1 LTQNNSKIGK
11 IALNLNINITKVVQ
25 GVFMY
30 NNSKIAKAVRVAI
43 MFGAGATTILATPG
57 AMAFAEEA
65 AEEKSLERLQ
75 VTGSRI
81 RRSELTAVTPII
93 EISAQEFAISGN
105 LNIEQKLAE
114 LPSTLPAFGPSS
126 NNPGDGTATVDLRGL
141 GTSRTLVMVNGRRWV
156 PANQS
161 GVVDLNTIPASLIE
175 NVEIITGGAS
185 AVYGSDA
192 IGGVVNFKMK
202 DDFEG
207 VEISTLYDVTT
218 EGDAEKF
225 NLDLTMGGNFAD
237 DRGNAVV
244 YVGYSKREA
253 LFQGDRDFA
262 SVALT
267 EGDGELVPGGSSGIP
282 GTRVFGGP
290 TLNIGP
296 NADSSLGRFNPD
308 GSGNTFTLADRFN
321 YAPDNFLQLPQERL
335 TMNAFSHFYIN
346 DETRIYTELSFIRNE
361 VPQELAPTPAFTTI
375 EVNPNSAFFGA
386 DVQDAFLN
394 SGDLNA
400 AGNYEMFV
408 GRRMV
413 ENGSRQAIDTRD
425 AMRILVG
432 IDGYFNDDWSYDVY
446 YSRSQMDQSTLLN
459 NDVSASRFKQAVLVN
474 DAGTACQDTSAGC
487 EPLNI
492 FGEGNISD
500 AAIGFINIGAT
511 NVITLKQEVFMATV
525 SGALPFT
532 FPGATESVGV
542 VFGYEKRQDGS
553 TFRPDEFL
561 SAGDVLG
568 FNAGEATVGSY
579 SSSEIF
585 TEFSLPL
592 LSGKE
597 FAEDLS
603 LWGAAR
609 FADYSNIGQV
619 SSFAAA
625 LNWAPTDWISTRVGF
640 QSAVRAPNVAELFQG
655 SANGFPPASD
665 PCSIGGFKA
674 GVTDTALCI
683 ASGVAADQ
691 VGVFAQANT
700 QIEGSFGGNPE
711 LQEETSDTFTIGVV
725 VQPMEGLDFTID
737 YFSIEI
743 EDAISSYGVNNTL
756 NICYNIV
763 KDAADETC
771 QNITRRSDGNV
782 SLVKSLNANIASI
795 ETTGIDFNITYNAE
809 LDFGLFGD
817 GSDLN
822 VQFRSTFLDKADSV
836 PVVGLPTKNVCAG
849 SYGATCG
856 NPQPEFQANTR
867 VNWTNGDL
875 TLSALFRYIGATD
888 DDQLL
893 GDDPVLRSD
902 LIVSE
907 IDSALYVDLSA
918 SYVFSDN
925 LNINF
930 GVKNVFDEE
939 PTALGDSQQQANTFP
954 ETYDVIGPR
963 VFLSASY
970 TFD

>member
-1 LTQNNSKIGK
+1 MYQSNKLT
-11 IALNLNINITKVVQ
+11 
-25 GVFMY
+25 
-30 NNSKIAKAVRVAI
+30 KAVRLALV
-43 MFGAGATTILATPG
+43 AGATTTALAAPA
-57 AMAFAEEA
+57 AMAFADEA
-65 AEEKSLERLQ
+65 AAEDKGVERIQ

-93 EISAQEFAISGN
+93 EIDAQEFAISGN

-114 LPSTLPAFGPSS
+114 LPSTLPSFGPSS

-156 PANQS
+156 PSNQS

-218 EGDAEKF
+218 ENDAEKF

-237 DRGNAVV
+237 DRGNAVL
-244 YVGYSKREA
+244 YIGYSKREA
-253 LFQGDRDFA
+253 LFQGDRAFSDK
-262 SVALT
+262 ALT
-267 EGDGELVPGGSSGIP
+267 EGADGLIAGGSSGIP

-290 TLNIGP
+290 TLP
-296 NADSSLGRFNPD
+296 NGDNLGRFLPD
-308 GSGNTFTLADRFN
+308 GSGAPFTGADRFN

-335 TMNAFSHFYIN
+335 TMSAFSHFYIN
-346 DETRIYTELSFIRNE
+346 DETRIYSEISFIRNE

-375 EVNPNSAFFGA
+375 EVNPNSAFFA
-386 DVQDAFLN
+386 PDVQQAMLN

-400 AGNYEMFV
+400 DGNYEMFV

-413 ENGSRQAIDTRD
+413 ENGPRQAIDTRD

-432 IDGYFNDDWSYDVY
+432 IDGYINDDWSYDVY
-446 YSRSQMDQSTLLN
+446 YSRAQMDQSNLLN
-459 NDVSASRFKQAVLVN
+459 NDVSASRFKQALLVN
-474 DAGTACQDTSAGC
+474 DAATACQDTSGGC
-487 EPLNI
+487 VPLNI

-500 AAIGFINIGAT
+500 EAVGFVNVGAANIT
-511 NVITLKQEVFMATV
+511 SIKQEVFMATV
-525 SGALPFT
+525 SGSLPFT
-532 FPGATESVGV
+532 FPGADEPVGV
-542 VFGYEKRQDGS
+542 VFGYEKRQDES
-553 TFRPDEFL
+553 SFRPDEFL

-568 FNAGEATVGSY
+568 FNAGQATVGSY
-579 SSSEIF
+579 ASDELF

-592 LSGKE
+592 MSGKD

-625 LNWAPTDWISTRVGF
+625 LNWAPTDWVSTRIGF
-640 QSAVRAPNVAELFQG
+640 QSAVRAPNVSELFLG
-655 SANGFPPASD
+655 AANGFPGATD
-665 PCSIGGFKA
+665 PCAVDGYQP
-674 GVTDTALCI
+674 GVTSDALCL
-683 ASGVAADQ
+683 ADGVAADQ
-691 VGVFAQANT
+691 IGVFEQANG
-700 QIEGSFGGNPE
+700 QIEGSFGGNE
-711 LQEETSDTFTIGVV
+711 NLTEETSDTFTVGIV
-725 VQPMEGLDFTID
+725 VQPFEGLDFTID

-756 NICYNIV
+756 NVCYNIV
-763 KDAADETC
+763 KDANHETC
-771 QNITRRSDGNV
+771 KNITRRADGNV
-782 SLVKSLNANIASI
+782 DIVQSLNANIASI
-795 ETTGIDFNITYNAE
+795 ETTGVDFNVTYNKE

-822 VQFRSTFLDKADSV
+822 VQFRSTFLEKSDFV
-836 PVVGLPTKNVCAG
+836 PIVGLDTKYECAG
-849 SYGATCG
+849 YYGNTCG
-856 NPQPEFQANTR
+856 APQPDFQANTR
-867 VNWTNGDL
+867 INWTNGDL
-875 TLSALFRYIGATD
+875 TLSALVRYIGASD
-888 DDQLL
+888 DDQLMVDSDL
-893 GDDPVLRSD
+893 AKSD
-902 LIVSE
+902 LIVPE
-907 IDSALYVDLSA
+907 IDSALYVDISA
-918 SYVFSDN
+918 SYVFSEN
-925 LNINF
+925 LNMNF
-930 GVKNVFDEE
+930 GIKNVFDEE

-963 VFLSASY
+963 VFVSASY

>member
-1 LTQNNSKIGK
+1 MYQSNKLT
-11 IALNLNINITKVVQ
+11 
-25 GVFMY
+25 
-30 NNSKIAKAVRVAI
+30 KAVRLALV
-43 MFGAGATTILATPG
+43 AGATTTVLAAPS

-65 AEEKSLERLQ
+65 AAEEKGVERIQ

-114 LPSTLPAFGPSS
+114 LPSTLPSFGPSS

-156 PANQS
+156 PSNQS

-237 DRGNAVV
+237 DRGNAVL
-244 YVGYSKREA
+244 YVGYSKRES

-267 EGDGELVPGGSSGIP
+267 EGDGELVAGGSSGIP

-290 TLNIGP
+290 TLISGP
-296 NADSSLGRFNPD
+296 NAGSSLGRFNQD
-308 GSGNTFTLADRFN
+308 GSGNTFTGADRFN

-346 DETRIYTELSFIRNE
+346 DETRIYSELSFIRNE

-386 DVQDAFLN
+386 DVQEAMLA

-413 ENGSRQAIDTRD
+413 ENGSRQSIDTRD
-425 AMRILVG
+425 AMRLLVG
-432 IDGYFNDDWSYDVY
+432 IDGYINDDWSYDVY
-446 YSRSQMDQSTLLN
+446 YSRSQMDQSNLLN
-459 NDVSASRFKQAVLVN
+459 NDVSASRFKQALLTN
-474 DAGTACQDTSAGC
+474 DAATECTDTSGGC
-487 EPLNI
+487 VPINI

-500 AAIGFINIGAT
+500 AAVNFVNVGAS
-511 NVITLKQEVFMATV
+511 NVTTLKQEVFMATV

-532 FPGATESVGV
+532 FPGAEESAGI
-542 VFGYEKRQDGS
+542 VFGYEKRQDES
-553 TFRPDEFL
+553 SFRPDEFL
-561 SAGDVLG
+561 AAGDVLG
-568 FNAGEATVGSY
+568 FNAGLPTVGKY

-603 LWGAAR
+603 FWGAAR
-609 FADYSNIGQV
+609 YADYSNIGAV

-625 LNWAPTDWISTRVGF
+625 LN
-640 QSAVRAPNVAELFQG
+640 L
-655 SANGFPPASD
+655 
-665 PCSIGGFKA
+665 
-674 GVTDTALCI
+674 
-683 ASGVAADQ
+683 
-691 VGVFAQANT
+691 
-700 QIEGSFGGNPE
+700 
-711 LQEETSDTFTIGVV
+711 
-725 VQPMEGLDFTID
+725 
-737 YFSIEI
+737 
-743 EDAISSYGVNNTL
+743 
-756 NICYNIV
+756 
-763 KDAADETC
+763 
-771 QNITRRSDGNV
+771 
-782 SLVKSLNANIASI
+782 SLIHI
-795 ETTGIDFNITYNAE
+795 
-809 LDFGLFGD
+809 
-817 GSDLN
+817 
-822 VQFRSTFLDKADSV
+822 
-836 PVVGLPTKNVCAG
+836 
-849 SYGATCG
+849 
-856 NPQPEFQANTR
+856 
-867 VNWTNGDL
+867 
-875 TLSALFRYIGATD
+875 
-888 DDQLL
+888 
-893 GDDPVLRSD
+893 
-902 LIVSE
+902 
-907 IDSALYVDLSA
+907 
-918 SYVFSDN
+918 
-925 LNINF
+925 
-930 GVKNVFDEE
+930 
-939 PTALGDSQQQANTFP
+939 
-954 ETYDVIGPR
+954 
-963 VFLSASY
+963 
-970 TFD
+970 

>member
-1 LTQNNSKIGK
+1 MYQSNKLT
-11 IALNLNINITKVVQ
+11 
-25 GVFMY
+25 
-30 NNSKIAKAVRVAI
+30 KAVRLALV
-43 MFGAGATTILATPG
+43 AGATTTILAAPS
-57 AMAFAEEA
+57 AMAFADDAA
-65 AEEKSLERLQ
+65 AEEKGVERIQ

-93 EISAQEFAISGN
+93 EIDAQEFAISGN

-114 LPSTLPAFGPSS
+114 LPSTLPSFGPSS

-156 PANQS
+156 PARQD

-192 IGGVVNFKMK
+192 IGGVVNFKLK

-237 DRGNAVV
+237 DRGNAVL
-244 YVGYSKREA
+244 YIGYSKREA

-267 EGDGELVPGGSSGIP
+267 EGDDGLIPGGSSGIP

-296 NADSSLGRFNPD
+296 NAGSSLGRFNQD
-308 GSGNTFTLADRFN
+308 GSGAAFTAADRFN

-335 TMNAFSHFYIN
+335 TMSAFSHFYIN
-346 DETRIYTELSFIRNE
+346 DETRIYSEISFIRNE

-375 EVNPNSAFFGA
+375 TVNPNSAFFAA
-386 DVQDAFLN
+386 DVQDAI
-394 SGDLNA
+394 LNA
-400 AGNYEMFV
+400 QVNNNNGTPDDESDDFLESALNADGTYDMFV

-413 ENGSRQAIDTRD
+413 ENGSRQSIDTRD
-425 AMRILVG
+425 AMRLLVG

-446 YSRSQMDQSTLLN
+446 YSRSQMDQSNLLN
-459 NDVSASRFKQAVLVN
+459 NDVAASRFKQALLVN
-474 DAGTACQDTSAGC
+474 DAGTECQDTSNGC
-487 EPLNI
+487 VPLNI
-492 FGEGNISD
+492 FGEGNITQE
-500 AAIGFINIGAT
+500 AIGFINIGAT
-511 NVITLKQEVFMATV
+511 NVTSLTQEVFMATV
-525 SGALPFT
+525 SGSLPFT
-532 FPGATESVGV
+532 FPGASEPVGL
-542 VFGYEKRQDGS
+542 VFGYEKRQDES
-553 TFRPDEFL
+553 SFRPDEFL

-568 FNAGEATVGSY
+568 FNAGEPTIGKY
-579 SSSEIF
+579 SSDEIF

-592 LSGKE
+592 LSGKD

-640 QSAVRAPNVAELFQG
+640 QSAVRAPNVSELFLG
-655 SANGFPPASD
+655 AAAGFPGASD
-665 PCSIGGFKA
+665 PCSVGGFQE
-674 GVTDTALCI
+674 GITDRALCV

-691 VGVFAQANT
+691 VGVFTQANS
-700 QIEGSFGGNPE
+700 QIEGAFGGNSE
-711 LQEETSDTFTIGVV
+711 LQEETSDTFTVGLV
-725 VQPMEGLDFTID
+725 VQPFEGLDFTID
-737 YFSIEI
+737 YFDISI
-743 EDAISSYGVNNTL
+743 EDAISSYGVNNIL
-756 NICYNIV
+756 NVCYNIA
-763 KDAADETC
+763 KDASHETC
-771 QNITRRSDGNV
+771 SAITRRSDGNV
-782 SLVKSLNANIASI
+782 DVVSSLNANISSI
-795 ETTGIDFNITYNAE
+795 ETSGVDFNVTYNTE
-809 LDFGLFGD
+809 LEFGFFGG

-822 VQFRSTFLDKADSV
+822 VQFRSTFLDTADVV
-836 PVVGLPTKNVCAG
+836 PVVGLPTKNECAG
-849 SYGATCG
+849 YYGNTCG
-856 NPQPEFQANTR
+856 NPQPDFQANTR
-867 VNWTNGDL
+867 VNWTTGDL
-875 TLSALFRYIGATD
+875 TLSALVRYIGSTE
-888 DDQLL
+888 DDQLMTDKTL
-893 GDDPVLRSD
+893 SAND

-907 IDSALYVDLSA
+907 IDAAIYVDLSA
-918 SYVFSDN
+918 SYVFSEN
-925 LNINF
+925 LNVNF

-970 TFD
+970 TFN

>member
-1 LTQNNSKIGK
+1 MYQSNKLT
-11 IALNLNINITKVVQ
+11 
-25 GVFMY
+25 
-30 NNSKIAKAVRVAI
+30 KAVRLALV
-43 MFGAGATTILATPG
+43 AGATTTILAAPS
-57 AMAFAEEA
+57 AMAFADEAA
-65 AEEKSLERLQ
+65 AEEKGVERIQ

-114 LPSTLPAFGPSS
+114 LPSTLPSFGPSS
-126 NNPGDGTATVDLRGL
+126 NNPGNGTATVDLRGL

-156 PANQS
+156 PADQS

-207 VEISTLYDVTT
+207 VEISSLYDVTT

-225 NLDLTMGGNFAD
+225 NVDLTMGGNFAD
-237 DRGNAVV
+237 DRGNAVL
-244 YVGYSKREA
+244 YVGYSKRES

-267 EGDGELVPGGSSGIP
+267 EGADGLIPGGSSGIP

-290 TLNIGP
+290 TLISGP
-296 NADSSLGRFNPD
+296 NAGSSLGRFNQD
-308 GSGNTFTLADRFN
+308 GSGNTFTGADRFN

-346 DETRIYTELSFIRNE
+346 DETRIYSEISFIRNE

-386 DVQDAFLN
+386 DVQEAMLA

-413 ENGSRQAIDTRD
+413 ENGSRQSIDTRD

-446 YSRSQMDQSTLLN
+446 YSRSQMDQSNLLN
-459 NDVSASRFKQAVLVN
+459 NDVSASRFKQALLTN
-474 DAGTACQDTSAGC
+474 DAGTACTDTSGGC
-487 EPLNI
+487 VPINI
-492 FGEGNISD
+492 FGEGNITD
-500 AAIGFINIGAT
+500 AAVGFVNVGAS
-511 NVITLKQEVFMATV
+511 NVTTLKQEVFMATV
-525 SGALPFT
+525 SGSLPFT
-532 FPGATESVGV
+532 FPGADESVGL
-542 VFGYEKRQDGS
+542 VFGYEKRQDSS

-561 SAGDVLG
+561 AAGDVLG
-568 FNAGEATVGSY
+568 FNAGLPTEGSY

-585 TEFSLPL
+585 TEFSLPI
-592 LSGKE
+592 LSGKD

-609 FADYSNIGQV
+609 YADYSNIGGV
-619 SSFAAA
+619 TSFATA
-625 LNWAPTDWISTRVGF
+625 LNWAPTDWVSSRIGF
-640 QSAVRAPNVAELFQG
+640 QSAVRAPNVSELFQG
-655 SANGFPPASD
+655 SANGFPGASD
-665 PCSIGGFKA
+665 PCSVGGYQP
-674 GVTDTALCI
+674 GVTSDALCI
-683 ASGVAADQ
+683 STGVAADQ
-691 VGVFAQANT
+691 VGVFTQANS
-700 QIEGSFGGNPE
+700 QIEGSFGGNE
-711 LQEETSDTFTIGVV
+711 NLTEETSDTFTVGLV

-737 YFSIEI
+737 YFSIKI

-756 NICYNIV
+756 NVCYNIV
-763 KDAADETC
+763 KDANDETC
-771 QNITRRSDGNV
+771 QNISRRSDGNV
-782 SLVKSLNANIASI
+782 DVVKSLNANVASI
-795 ETTGIDFNITYNAE
+795 ETSGIDFNVTYNTE

-822 VQFRSTFLDKADSV
+822 IQFRSTFLSKYDTV
-836 PVVGLPTKNVCAG
+836 PIVGLDEMNECAG
-849 SYGATCG
+849 YYGNTCG
-856 NPQPEFQANTR
+856 FPQPEFQSNTR

-875 TLSALFRYIGATD
+875 TLSALFRYIGSTE
-888 DDQLL
+888 DDQLSVDKDL
-893 GDDPVLRSD
+893 SASD

-907 IDSALYVDLSA
+907 IDAAVYVDLSA
-918 SYVFSDN
+918 AYVFSDN
-925 LNINF
+925 LAINF
-930 GVKNVFDEE
+930 GIKNVFDEE
-939 PTALGDSQQQANTFP
+939 PTPLGGSQSQANTFP

-970 TFD
+970 TFN

>member
-1 LTQNNSKIGK
+1 MYQSNKLT
-11 IALNLNINITKVVQ
+11 
-25 GVFMY
+25 
-30 NNSKIAKAVRVAI
+30 KAVRLALV
-43 MFGAGATTILATPG
+43 AGATTTILAAPS
-57 AMAFAEEA
+57 AMAFADDAA
-65 AEEKSLERLQ
+65 AEEKGVERIQ

-93 EISAQEFAISGN
+93 EIDAQEFAISGN

-114 LPSTLPAFGPSS
+114 LPSTLPSFGPSS

-156 PANQS
+156 PARQD

-192 IGGVVNFKMK
+192 IGGVVNFKLK

-237 DRGNAVV
+237 DRGNAVL
-244 YVGYSKREA
+244 YIGYSKREA

-290 TLNIGP
+290 TLNTGA
-296 NADSSLGRFNPD
+296 NAGSSLGRFNQD
-308 GSGNTFTLADRFN
+308 GTGAPFTLADRFN

-335 TMNAFSHFYIN
+335 TMSAFSHFYIN
-346 DETRIYTELSFIRNE
+346 DETRIYSEISFIRNE

-413 ENGSRQAIDTRD
+413 ENGSRQSIDTRD
-425 AMRILVG
+425 AMRLLVG
-432 IDGYFNDDWSYDVY
+432 IDGYINDDWSYDVY
-446 YSRSQMDQSTLLN
+446 YSRAQMDQSNLLN
-459 NDVSASRFKQAVLVN
+459 NDVAASRFKQALLVN
-474 DAGTACQDTSAGC
+474 DAGTECQDTSNGC
-487 EPLNI
+487 VPLNI
-492 FGEGNISD
+492 FGEGNITD
-500 AAIGFINIGAT
+500 EAIGFINIGAT
-511 NVITLKQEVFMATV
+511 NVTTLTQEVFMATV
-525 SGALPFT
+525 SGSLPFT
-532 FPGATESVGV
+532 FPGASEPVGI
-542 VFGYEKRQDGS
+542 VFGYEKRQDES
-553 TFRPDEFL
+553 SFRPDEFL
-561 SAGDVLG
+561 AGGDVLG
-568 FNAGEATVGSY
+568 FNAGLPTVGKY
-579 SSSEIF
+579 SSDEIF

-592 LSGKE
+592 LSGKD

-625 LNWAPTDWISTRVGF
+625 LNWAPTDWVSTRVGF
-640 QSAVRAPNVAELFQG
+640 QSAVRAPNVSELFLG
-655 SANGFPPASD
+655 SAAGFPPATD
-665 PCSIGGFKA
+665 PCSVAGFQE
-674 GVTDTALCI
+674 GVTDRALCV
-683 ASGVAADQ
+683 ASGVAAAD
-691 VGVFAQANT
+691 VGVFAQANS
-700 QIEGSFGGNPE
+700 QIEGSFGGNSE
-711 LQEETSDTFTIGVV
+711 LQEETSDTFTVGLV
-725 VQPMEGLDFTID
+725 VQPFEGLDFTID
-737 YFSIEI
+737 YFDISI
-743 EDAISSYGVNNTL
+743 EDAVSSYGVNNIL
-756 NICYNIV
+756 NVCYNIV
-763 KDAADETC
+763 KDASHETC
-771 QNITRRSDGNV
+771 SAISRRADGNV
-782 SLVKSLNANIASI
+782 AVVESLNANIASI
-795 ETTGIDFNITYNAE
+795 ETTGVDFNVTYNTE
-809 LDFGLFGD
+809 LEFGFFGG

-822 VQFRSTFLDKADSV
+822 VQFRSTFLDTANVV
-836 PVVGLPTKNVCAG
+836 PVVGLPETNKCAG
-849 SYGATCG
+849 YYGNTCG

-867 VNWTNGDL
+867 VNWTTGDL
-875 TLSALFRYIGATD
+875 TLSALVRYIGSTE
-888 DDQLL
+888 DDQLSGTDVEASSL
-893 GDDPVLRSD
+893 V
-902 LIVSE
+902 VSE
-907 IDSALYVDLSA
+907 IDAAIYVDLSA
-918 SYVFSDN
+918 SYVFSEN
-925 LNINF
+925 LNVNF

-970 TFD
+970 TFN

>member
-1 LTQNNSKIGK
+1 
-11 IALNLNINITKVVQ
+11 
-25 GVFMY
+25 MY
-30 NNSKIAKAVRVAI
+30 NNSKIAKAVRVAM
-43 MFGAGATTILATPG
+43 MFGAGATTILAAPG

-65 AEEKSLERLQ
+65 AAEEKGVERIQ

-114 LPSTLPAFGPSS
+114 LPSTLPSFGPSS

-156 PANQS
+156 PSNQS

-192 IGGVVNFKMK
+192 IGGVVNFKLK

-237 DRGNAVV
+237 DRGNAVL
-244 YVGYSKREA
+244 YIGYSKRES

-262 SVALT
+262 DVALT
-267 EGDGELVPGGSSGIP
+267 EGDGELVAGGSSGIP

-296 NADSSLGRFNPD
+296 NAGSSLGRFNQD
-308 GSGNTFTLADRFN
+308 GSGNTWTLADRFN

-346 DETRIYTELSFIRNE
+346 DETRIYSEISFIRNE

-394 SGDLNA
+394 AQQTNNNGTPTDESDDFLESALNA
-400 AGNYEMFV
+400 DGNYEMFV

-413 ENGSRQAIDTRD
+413 ENGSRQSIDTRD

-432 IDGYFNDDWSYDVY
+432 IDGYFNDDWSYDMY
-446 YSRSQMDQSTLLN
+446 YSRSQMDQSNLLN
-459 NDVSASRFKQAVLVN
+459 NDVAASRFKQALLTN
-474 DAGTACQDTSAGC
+474 DAGTVCQDTSGGC
-487 EPLNI
+487 IPLNI
-492 FGEGNISD
+492 FGEGNITPE
-500 AAIGFINIGAT
+500 AVNFVKVGAS
-511 NVITLKQEVFMATV
+511 NVTTLKQEVFMATV

-542 VFGYEKRQDGS
+542 VFGYEKRQDES
-553 TFRPDEFL
+553 TFRPDAFL
-561 SAGDVLG
+561 AAGDVLG
-568 FNAGEATVGSY
+568 FNAGLPTVGSY
-579 SSSEIF
+579 SSSELF

-655 SANGFPPASD
+655 SANGFPGADD
-665 PCSIGGFKA
+665 PCSVGGFQP

-683 ASGVAADQ
+683 ATGVAADQ
-691 VGVFAQANT
+691 VGVFTQANS
-700 QIEGSFGGNPE
+700 QIEGSFGGNSE
-711 LQEETSDTFTIGVV
+711 LQEESSDTFTVGVV
-725 VQPMEGLDFTID
+725 VQPMEGLDFTLD
-737 YFSIEI
+737 YFSIKI

-756 NICYNIV
+756 NVCYNVV
-763 KDAADETC
+763 KDVNDETC

-782 SLVKSLNANIASI
+782 DNVKSLNANIASV
-795 ETTGIDFNITYNAE
+795 ETAGVDFNITYNTE
-809 LDFGLFGD
+809 LDFGLFGN

-822 VQFRSTFLDKADSV
+822 VQFRSTFLEKSNVV
-836 PVVGLPTKNVCAG
+836 PIVGLPTENKCAG
-849 SYGATCG
+849 YYGNTCG
-856 NPQPEFQANTR
+856 APQPDFQANTR

-875 TLSALFRYIGATD
+875 TLSALFRYIGTTE
-888 DDQLL
+888 DDQLMVSETL
-893 GDDPVLRSD
+893 QASE

-907 IDSALYVDLSA
+907 IDPAVYVDLSA

-925 LNINF
+925 LNMNF
-930 GVKNVFDEE
+930 GIKNVFDEE
-939 PTALGDSQQQANTFP
+939 PTALGDSQSQANTFP

>member
-1 LTQNNSKIGK
+1 MYQSNKLT
-11 IALNLNINITKVVQ
+11 
-25 GVFMY
+25 
-30 NNSKIAKAVRVAI
+30 KAVRLALV
-43 MFGAGATTILATPG
+43 AGATTTVLAAPS

-65 AEEKSLERLQ
+65 AAEEKGVERIQ

-114 LPSTLPAFGPSS
+114 LPSTLPSFGPSS

-237 DRGNAVV
+237 DRGNAVL
-244 YVGYSKREA
+244 YVGYSKRES

-267 EGDGELVPGGSSGIP
+267 EGDGELVAGGSSGIP

-290 TLNIGP
+290 TLISGP
-296 NADSSLGRFNPD
+296 NAGSSLGRFNQD
-308 GSGNTFTLADRFN
+308 GSGNTFTGADRFN

-346 DETRIYTELSFIRNE
+346 DETRIYSELSFIRNE

-386 DVQDAFLN
+386 DVQEAMLA

-413 ENGSRQAIDTRD
+413 ENGSRQSIDTRD
-425 AMRILVG
+425 AMRLLVG
-432 IDGYFNDDWSYDVY
+432 IDGYINDDWSYDVY
-446 YSRSQMDQSTLLN
+446 YSRSQMDQSNLLN
-459 NDVSASRFKQAVLVN
+459 NDVSASRFKQALLTN
-474 DAGTACQDTSAGC
+474 DAATECTDTSGGC
-487 EPLNI
+487 VPINI

-500 AAIGFINIGAT
+500 AAVNFVNVGAS
-511 NVITLKQEVFMATV
+511 NVTTLKQEVFMATV

-532 FPGATESVGV
+532 FPGAEESAGI
-542 VFGYEKRQDGS
+542 VFGYEKRQDES
-553 TFRPDEFL
+553 SFRPDEFL
-561 SAGDVLG
+561 AAGDVLG
-568 FNAGEATVGSY
+568 FNAGLPTVGKY

-603 LWGAAR
+603 FWGAAR
-609 FADYSNIGQV
+609 YADYSNIGAV

-625 LNWAPTDWISTRVGF
+625 LNWAPTDWISTRIGF

-655 SANGFPPASD
+655 SANGFPGASD
-665 PCSIGGFKA
+665 PCSVGGYQA
-674 GVTDTALCI
+674 GVTSDALCI
-683 ASGVAADQ
+683 SSGVAADQ
-691 VGVFAQANT
+691 VGVFTQANS
-700 QIEGSFGGNPE
+700 QIEGSFGGNSE
-711 LQEETSDTFTIGVV
+711 LQEESSDTFTVGIV
-725 VQPMEGLDFTID
+725 VQPFEGLDFTID

-756 NICYNIV
+756 NVCYNIV
-763 KDAADETC
+763 KDAGHETC
-771 QNITRRSDGNV
+771 QNITRRADGNV
-782 SLVKSLNANIASI
+782 DIVQSLNANIASI
-795 ETTGIDFNITYNAE
+795 ETAGVDFNITYNAE
-809 LDFGLFGD
+809 LDFGLFD
-817 GSDLN
+817 SGSDLN
-822 VQFRSTFLDKADSV
+822 IQFRSTFLEKSDFV
-836 PVVGLPTKNVCAG
+836 PIVGLPTEYECAG
-849 SYGATCG
+849 YYGNTCG
-856 NPQPEFQANTR
+856 APQPDFQANTR

-875 TLSALFRYIGATD
+875 TLSALFRYIGSTE
-888 DDQLL
+888 DDQLMVDNTL
-893 GDDPVLRSD
+893 KASD
-902 LIVSE
+902 LVVSE
-907 IDSALYVDLSA
+907 IDAAIYVDLSA
-918 SYVFSDN
+918 SYLVNEN
-925 LNINF
+925 LNVNF
-930 GVKNVFDEE
+930 GIKNVFDEE
-939 PTALGDSQQQANTFP
+939 PTALGDSQSQANTFP

-963 VFLSASY
+963 VFLSA
-970 TFD
+970 

>member
-1 LTQNNSKIGK
+1 MYQSNKLTKAIRL
-11 IALNLNINITKVVQ
+11 ALV
-25 GVFMY
+25 
-30 NNSKIAKAVRVAI
+30 
-43 MFGAGATTILATPG
+43 AGATTTILAAPN

-65 AEEKSLERLQ
+65 AEKKGVERIQ

-114 LPSTLPAFGPSS
+114 LPSTLPSFGPSS
-126 NNPGDGTATVDLRGL
+126 NNPGDGTATVNLRGL

-156 PANQS
+156 PSNQS

-192 IGGVVNFKMK
+192 IGGVVNFKLK

-207 VEISTLYDVTT
+207 VEITTLYDVTT

-237 DRGNAVV
+237 DRGNAVL
-244 YVGYSKREA
+244 YVGYSKRES
-253 LFQGDRDFA
+253 LFQGERDFA
-262 SVALT
+262 DVALT
-267 EGDGELVPGGSSGIP
+267 EGAEGKLVAGGSSGIP

-296 NADSSLGRFNPD
+296 NAGSSLGRFNQD

-394 SGDLNA
+394 AQQTNNNGTPTDESDDFLESALNA

-459 NDVSASRFKQAVLVN
+459 NDVSASRFKQALLVN
-474 DAGTACQDTSAGC
+474 DAGTECQDTSGDC
-487 EPLNI
+487 VPLNI

-500 AAIGFINIGAT
+500 AAIDFINIGAT
-511 NVITLKQEVFMATV
+511 NVTTLQQEVFMATV
-525 SGALPFT
+525 SGVLPFT

-542 VFGYEKRQDGS
+542 VFGYEKRQDES
-553 TFRPDEFL
+553 TYRPDEFL

-579 SSSEIF
+579 ASDEIF

-597 FAEDLS
+597 FAEELS

-640 QSAVRAPNVAELFQG
+640 QSSVRAPNVSELFLG
-655 SANGFPPASD
+655 ASAGFPGAVD
-665 PCSIGGFKA
+665 PCAVDGYKA
-674 GVTDTALCI
+674 GITSDALCL
-683 ASGVAADQ
+683 ADGVAADQ
-691 VGVFAQANT
+691 IGVFEQANT
-700 QIEGSFGGNPE
+700 QIEGSFGGNSE
-711 LQEETSDTFTIGVV
+711 LQEETSDTLTVGVV

-737 YFSIEI
+737 YFKIEI
-743 EDAISSYGVNNTL
+743 EDAISLYGVNNTL
-756 NICYNIV
+756 DVCYNVV

-771 QNITRRSDGNV
+771 QNITRRTDGNV
-782 SLVKSLNANIASI
+782 NLVKSLNANIASI
-795 ETTGIDFNITYNAE
+795 KTSGVDFNVTYNTE
-809 LDFGLFGD
+809 LDFGLFD
-817 GSDLN
+817 SGSDLN
-822 VQFRSTFLDKADSV
+822 IQFRSTFLDTFDRV
-836 PVVGLPTKNVCAG
+836 PVVGLDKINECAG
-849 SYGATCG
+849 SYGDTCG
-856 NPQPEFQANTR
+856 SPQPKFQANTR

-875 TLSALFRYIGATD
+875 TLSALVRYIGTTD

-893 GDDPVLRSD
+893 GDDPVLRSN

-907 IDSALYVDLSA
+907 IDPAVYVDLSA
-918 SYVFSDN
+918 SYVLSDN
-925 LNINF
+925 LNMNF
-930 GVKNVFDEE
+930 GIKNAFDEE
-939 PTALGDSQQQANTFP
+939 PTALGNSQQQANTFP
-954 ETYDVIGPR
+954 ESYDVIGPR

>member
-1 LTQNNSKIGK
+1 MYQSNKLT
-11 IALNLNINITKVVQ
+11 
-25 GVFMY
+25 
-30 NNSKIAKAVRVAI
+30 KAVRLALV
-43 MFGAGATTILATPG
+43 AGATTTILAAPS
-57 AMAFAEEA
+57 AMAFADDAA
-65 AEEKSLERLQ
+65 AEEKGVERIQ

-93 EISAQEFAISGN
+93 EIDAQEFAISGN

-114 LPSTLPAFGPSS
+114 LPSTLPSFGPSS

-156 PANQS
+156 PARQD

-192 IGGVVNFKMK
+192 IGGVVNFKLK

-244 YVGYSKREA
+244 YIGYSKREA

-267 EGDGELVPGGSSGIP
+267 EGPDGELIPGGSSGIP

-290 TLNIGP
+290 TLNTGA
-296 NADSSLGRFNPD
+296 NAGSSLGRFNQD
-308 GSGNTFTLADRFN
+308 GTGAAFTLADRFN

-346 DETRIYTELSFIRNE
+346 DETRIYSEIAFIRNE

-413 ENGSRQAIDTRD
+413 ENGSRQSIDTRD
-425 AMRILVG
+425 AMRLLVG
-432 IDGYFNDDWSYDVY
+432 IDGYINDDWSYDVY
-446 YSRSQMDQSTLLN
+446 YSRAQMDQSNLLN
-459 NDVSASRFKQAVLVN
+459 NDVSASRFKQALLVN
-474 DAGTACQDTSAGC
+474 DAGTECQDTSNGC
-487 EPLNI
+487 VPLNI
-492 FGEGNISD
+492 FGEGNITD
-500 AAIGFINIGAT
+500 EAIGFINIGAT
-511 NVITLKQEVFMATV
+511 NVTSLTQEVFMATV
-525 SGALPFT
+525 SGSLPFT
-532 FPGATESVGV
+532 FPGASEPVGI
-542 VFGYEKRQDGS
+542 VFGYEKRQDES
-553 TFRPDEFL
+553 SFRPDEFL

-568 FNAGEATVGSY
+568 FNAGDATVGKY
-579 SSSEIF
+579 SSDEIF

-592 LSGKE
+592 LSGKD

-619 SSFAAA
+619 SSFATA
-625 LNWAPTDWISTRVGF
+625 LNWAPTDWISTRIGF
-640 QSAVRAPNVAELFQG
+640 QSAVRAPNVFELFQG
-655 SANGFPPASD
+655 VSNGFPGAAD
-665 PCSIGGFKA
+665 PCASNGFQE
-674 GVTDTALCI
+674 GVTDRALCI
-683 ASGVAADQ
+683 ATGVAADQ
-691 VGVFAQANT
+691 VGVFAQANS
-700 QIEGSFGGNPE
+700 QIEGAFGGNSE
-711 LQEETSDTFTIGVV
+711 LQEETSDTFTVGLV
-725 VQPMEGLDFTID
+725 VQPFEGLDFTID
-737 YFSIEI
+737 YFDISID
-743 EDAISSYGVNNTL
+743 DAISRYGVPNTL
-756 NICYNIV
+756 NVCYNIV
-763 KDAADETC
+763 KDASDETC
-771 QNITRRSDGNV
+771 QSISRRADGNV
-782 SLVKSLNANIASI
+782 DTVKSLNANIASI
-795 ETTGIDFNITYNAE
+795 ETTGVDFNVTYNTE
-809 LDFGLFGD
+809 LEFGLFGG

-822 VQFRSTFLDKADSV
+822 VQFRSTFLESADVV
-836 PVVGLPTKNVCAG
+836 PVVGLDIINKCAG
-849 SYGATCG
+849 YYGQTCG

-867 VNWTNGDL
+867 VNWTTGDL
-875 TLSALFRYIGATD
+875 TLSALVRYIGSTE
-888 DDQLL
+888 DDQLSGTDIEASSL
-893 GDDPVLRSD
+893 V
-902 LIVSE
+902 VSE
-907 IDSALYVDLSA
+907 IDAAIYVDLSA
-918 SYVFSDN
+918 SYVFSEN
-925 LNINF
+925 LNVNF

-939 PTALGDSQQQANTFP
+939 PTALGDSAQQANTFP

-970 TFD
+970 TFN

>member
-1 LTQNNSKIGK
+1 
-11 IALNLNINITKVVQ
+11 
-25 GVFMY
+25 MY

-114 LPSTLPAFGPSS
+114 LPSTLPSFGPSS

-267 EGDGELVPGGSSGIP
+267 EGDGELVAGGSSGIP

-346 DETRIYTELSFIRNE
+346 DETRVYSEISFIRNE
-361 VPQELAPTPAFTTI
+361 VPQELAPTPAFITI

-394 SGDLNA
+394 AQQTNDNGTPTDESDDFLESALNA
-400 AGNYEMFV
+400 DGTYDMFV

-413 ENGSRQAIDTRD
+413 ENGSRQSIDTRD

-432 IDGYFNDDWSYDVY
+432 VDGYFNDDWSYDVY

-459 NDVSASRFKQAVLVN
+459 NDVAASRFKQALLVN

-487 EPLNI
+487 APLNI

-500 AAIGFINIGAT
+500 AAIDFINIGAT

-532 FPGATESVGV
+532 FPGATESVGM

-579 SSSEIF
+579 ASDEIF

-597 FAEDLS
+597 FAEELS

-609 FADYSNIGQV
+609 FADYSNIGRV

-640 QSAVRAPNVAELFQG
+640 QSAVRAPNVSELFLG
-655 SANGFPPASD
+655 ASAGFPGAVD
-665 PCSIGGFKA
+665 PCAVDGYKA
-674 GVTDTALCI
+674 GITSDALCL
-683 ASGVAADQ
+683 ADGVAADQ
-691 VGVFAQANT
+691 IGVFEQANT
-700 QIEGSFGGNPE
+700 QIEGSFGGNSE
-711 LQEETSDTFTIGVV
+711 LQEETSDTFTVGVV

-737 YFSIEI
+737 YFKIEI
-743 EDAISSYGVNNTL
+743 EDAISLYGVNNTL
-756 NICYNIV
+756 DVCYNVV

-795 ETTGIDFNITYNAE
+795 ETSGVDFNVTYNTE
-809 LDFGLFGD
+809 LDFGLFD
-817 GSDLN
+817 SGSDLN
-822 VQFRSTFLDKADSV
+822 IQFRSTFLDTSDVV
-836 PVVGLPTKNVCAG
+836 PVVGLDKINECAG

-875 TLSALFRYIGATD
+875 TLSALVRYIGTTD

-907 IDSALYVDLSA
+907 IDPAVYVDLSA

-925 LNINF
+925 LNMNF
-930 GVKNVFDEE
+930 GIKNVFDEE

>member
-1 LTQNNSKIGK
+1 MYQSNKLT
-11 IALNLNINITKVVQ
+11 
-25 GVFMY
+25 
-30 NNSKIAKAVRVAI
+30 KAVRLALV
-43 MFGAGATTILATPG
+43 AGATTTILAAPS

-65 AEEKSLERLQ
+65 AAEEKGVERIQ

-114 LPSTLPAFGPSS
+114 LPSTLPSFGPSS

-237 DRGNAVV
+237 DRGNAVL
-244 YVGYSKREA
+244 YVGYSKREP

-267 EGDGELVPGGSSGIP
+267 EGDGELIAGGSSGIP

-290 TLNIGP
+290 TLNTGA
-296 NADSSLGRFNPD
+296 NAGSSLGRFLPD
-308 GSGNTFTLADRFN
+308 GTGAAFTGADRFN

-346 DETRIYTELSFIRNE
+346 DETRIYSELSFIRNE

-375 EVNPNSAFFGA
+375 TVNPNSAFFGA
-386 DVQDAFLN
+386 DVQNAILTAQITNNNGTPDDESDDFLE
-394 SGDLNA
+394 SALNA
-400 AGNYEMFV
+400 DGTYDMFV

-413 ENGSRQAIDTRD
+413 ENGSRQSIDTRD

-432 IDGYFNDDWSYDVY
+432 IDGYINDDWSYDVY
-446 YSRSQMDQSTLLN
+446 YSRSQLDHTTLLN
-459 NDVSASRFKQAVLVN
+459 NDVAASRFKQAILVN
-474 DAGTACQDTSAGC
+474 DDATACQDTSGGC
-487 EPLNI
+487 VPLNI

-500 AAIGFINIGAT
+500 EAVDFVNIGAT
-511 NVITLKQEVFMATV
+511 NATTLKQEVFMATV

-532 FPGATESVGV
+532 FPGAEESVGV
-542 VFGYEKRQDGS
+542 VFGYEKRQDES
-553 TFRPDEFL
+553 TYRPDEFL
-561 SAGDVLG
+561 AAGDVLG

-579 SSSEIF
+579 SSDEIF
-585 TEFSLPL
+585 TEFSIPL
-592 LSGKE
+592 MSGKE

-609 FADYSNIGQV
+609 FADYSNIGRV
-619 SSFAAA
+619 SSFATAI
-625 LNWAPTDWISTRVGF
+625 NWAPTDWISTRVGF
-640 QSAVRAPNVAELFQG
+640 QSSVRAPNVSELFLGASAGFPGAVDPCAVDGYKAGITSDALCLADGVSAAQIG
-655 SANGFPPASD
+655 VFEQANG
-665 PCSIGGFKA
+665 
-674 GVTDTALCI
+674 
-683 ASGVAADQ
+683 
-691 VGVFAQANT
+691 
-700 QIEGSFGGNPE
+700 QIEGSFGGNSD
-711 LQEETSDTFTIGVV
+711 LQEETSDTLTVGIV
-725 VQPMEGLDFTID
+725 VQPFEGLDFTID
-737 YFSIEI
+737 YFKIEI
-743 EDAISSYGVNNTL
+743 EDAISVYGVNNTL
-756 NICYNIV
+756 DVCYNVV
-763 KDAADETC
+763 KDASHETC
-771 QNITRRSDGNV
+771 QNISRRADGNV
-782 SLVKSLNANIASI
+782 DVVKSLNANIASI
-795 ETTGIDFNITYNAE
+795 ETSGVDFNVTYNTE
-809 LDFGLFGD
+809 LDFGLFD
-817 GSDLN
+817 SGSDLN
-822 VQFRSTFLDKADSV
+822 IQFRSTFLDTSDVV
-836 PVVGLPTKNVCAG
+836 PVVGLDTINECAG
-849 SYGATCG
+849 SYGNTCG

-875 TLSALFRYIGATD
+875 TLSALVRYIGSTD
-888 DDQLL
+888 DDQLI
-893 GDDPVLRSD
+893 GDDPITRSD
-902 LIVSE
+902 LVVSE
-907 IDSALYVDLSA
+907 IDAAIYVDLSA
-918 SYVFSDN
+918 SYLVNEN
-925 LNINF
+925 LNVNF

-939 PTALGDSQQQANTFP
+939 PTALGESQSQANTFP

-970 TFD
+970 TFN